1 MARELVIEEGLFAK
15 LGAEFC
21 NLFHR
26 FKLLLEVIVAHV
38 VGQKEVLFGDS
49 HLK

>member
-21 NLFHR
+21 NLFHVIE
-26 FKLLLEVIVAHV
+26 LLLEVIVAIV
-38 VGQKEVLFGDS
+38 VGQKEVLLGDS
-49 HLK
+49 QGY